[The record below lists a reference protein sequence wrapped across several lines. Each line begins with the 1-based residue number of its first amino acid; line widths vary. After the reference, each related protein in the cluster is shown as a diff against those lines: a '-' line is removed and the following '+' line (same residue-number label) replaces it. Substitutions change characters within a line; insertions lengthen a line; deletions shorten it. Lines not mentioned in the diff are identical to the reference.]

1 MTNKTNEFFRKRQ
14 QNEPALQQQ
23 LSQNAQAQAMMNM
36 NLQQQIGRG
45 GMTPQAFQS
54 MQQGMQPMNM
64 QQQMFQQQRLQQQVQ
79 QQRQPQQG
87 QPGQQQLRQQM
98 PQQGQQMQQQQAGNG
113 MNPGMGMGMGMGM
126 GGMAGMNGMNMN
138 MNMAMANQAG
148 RAMNPNQ
155 QMANMANGPQRQA
168 PVNMNQWN
176 ATERQK
182 ISEIGNRMMA
192 QASDES
198 KQNAAMFVRSR
209 MTPQQL
215 QEFQAAGKD
224 PTVFYYQQQAANL
237 YRRQRAAQQGPQGQ
251 NQVQGQATPMQ
262 QQHSQQA
269 IQQQQHQNM
278 MGNAAGNNNFSQFP
292 PSMESIKDQQMNGM
306 KAQEAGQ
313 VVVPASMTQ
322 GMNRG
327 SQPMAQT
334 MSNQQHPNQAA
345 RQPQPQQ
352 QQGSNMQ
359 QRKMNGAG
367 QASQAQLQ
375 AQAQMNPMQSQPS
388 NMGGNMGPGQSPGMG
403 TLNTPVTRP
412 GSGMN
417 QLSAN
422 QGVGQGNVQFGDQR
436 FAQGMQRPN
445 SQAYNAM
452 LADLT
457 PEQRQQISEIAPEKV
472 QEMIRRWQL
481 GRQNQMNMNQ
491 QNMNPMANRTPGQM
505 GGQPTGNM
513 ASQGPQGVQQSPQA
527 ANMAQTQAIMDNMD
541 IPETILQQLSQFV
554 QLGPEV
560 KKWRDLRAWVSQN
573 PNSLP
578 AQMKNEL
585 GPWQRRQF
593 QAILQRRANQAGG
606 QANMGMNQAQAN
618 AAAGQM
624 AMGQNGMQRAQPTQN
639 MPAHLM
645 QVSAQ
650 DLAQIR
656 ASKPQFQNLTDEHL
670 RTIVLAMKKNAWQQ
684 RQSLLSQQA
693 QNQGQGQNQANMGQM
708 GANMLGQAA
717 GMNLQPSIQA
727 GQNAQAQRN
736 QNSAG
741 QVTPIQG
748 TQQKGPEQASNN
760 RNAPNKKPQAQ
771 PTPSPAQGPKS
782 LKRPNSDEVDA
793 SSANQNQKPKP
804 VQGQGQNLQLS
815 QDEVANMK
823 PDQRNKYEQMRRAQM
838 AAATQGSQL
847 PQAAI
852 AAQQTAQASQ
862 AAQAAQ
868 APTNAQSA
876 QNASESLARLKLI
889 GQEEQRAFQQQAMP
903 DISMTPQELHDTSQ
917 RLQRM
922 VGDMSKIG
930 RGLSKWY
937 SLTQDDHRARLF
949 FRTVSNSSFSKV
961 TTYKYPRL
969 TFVCSAFEFSNNSQ
983 TVKGCKFSG
992 NHLALTAQSWI
1003 RLARC

>member
-36 NLQQQIGRG
+36 NLQQQMGR

-79 QQRQPQQG
+79 QQRQQQ
-87 QPGQQQLRQQM
+87 QQQQGQQQLRQQM
-98 PQQGQQMQQQQAGNG
+98 PQQGQQLQQQQAGNG
-113 MNPGMGMGMGMGM
+113 MNPGMGMGMGM

-148 RAMNPNQ
+148 RGMNPNQ

-176 ATERQK
+176 ASERQK

-192 QASDES
+192 QASEES
-198 KQNAAMFVRSR
+198 KQSAALFVRSR

-215 QEFQAAGKD
+215 SEFQAAGKD

-237 YRRQRAAQQGPQGQ
+237 YRRQRAQQQQLQGQ
-251 NQVQGQATPMQ
+251 NQVQGQAPAMQ

-269 IQQQQHQNM
+269 LQQQHQNM
-278 MGNAAGNNNFSQFP
+278 LGNAAGNNNFSQFP

-313 VVVPASMTQ
+313 VVVPASMAQ

-352 QQGSNMQ
+352 QQGPNMQ

-388 NMGGNMGPGQSPGMG
+388 NMGGNMGPGQSPGMS

-417 QLSAN
+417 QLGPN

-457 PEQRQQISEIAPEKV
+457 PEQRQQIGEIAPEKV

-481 GRQNQMNMNQ
+481 GRQNQMSMNQ
-491 QNMNPMANRTPGQM
+491 QNMNPMANRTPNQM

-513 ASQGPQGVQQSPQA
+513 AGQGPQGVQQSPQA

-541 IPETILQQLSQFV
+541 IPETILQHLSQFI

-573 PNSLP
+573 PSGLP
-578 AQMKNEL
+578 PQIKNEL

-606 QANMGMNQAQAN
+606 QASMSMNQPQAN

-624 AMGQNGMQRAQPTQN
+624 AMGQNGMQRAQPAQN

-656 ASKPQFQNLTDEHL
+656 ASKPQFQSLTDEHL

-684 RQSLLSQQA
+684 RQSILAQQV
-693 QNQGQGQNQANMGQM
+693 QNQGQGQNQATVGQM
-708 GANMLGQAA
+708 GTNMLGQAA
-717 GMNLQPSIQA
+717 SMNLQTPMQA
-727 GQNAQAQRN
+727 GQNAQAQRA

-741 QVTPIQG
+741 QATPIQG
-748 TQQKGPEQASNN
+748 AQQKGLEQANSNN
-760 RNAPNKKPQAQ
+760 NHRNNNNKKPQAQ

-782 LKRPNSDEVDA
+782 LKRPNSDEADA
-793 SSANQNQKPKP
+793 SAVSQNQKPKSA
-804 VQGQGQNLQLS
+804 QGQGQNFPQLS
-815 QDEVANMK
+815 QDDIANMN
-823 PDQRNKYEQMRRAQM
+823 PDQRTKYEQVRRAQM
-838 AAATQGSQL
+838 AAATQGTQL
-847 PQAAI
+847 PQATQ
-852 AAQQTAQASQ
+852 AAQASQNAQASQ
-862 AAQAAQ
+862 AAQA
-868 APTNAQSA
+868 PSNAQSA
-876 QNASESLARLKLI
+876 QSASESLARLKLI
-889 GQEEQRAFQQQAMP
+889 GQEEQRSFQQQAMP
-903 DISMTPQELHDTSQ
+903 DIPMTPQELHDTSQ

-949 FRTVSNSSFSKV
+949 FRTVSNSFFSV
-961 TTYKYPRL
+961 ATYQYPKL
-969 TFVCSAFEFSNNSQ
+969 TLHAAPSNS
-983 TVKGCKFSG
+983 
-992 NHLALTAQSWI
+992 
-1003 RLARC
+1003 